1 MTEFVDVAAV
11 SDLPD
16 GKMREFTVNG
26 KAVLLVRAGVKV
38 YAVQAKCPHLG
49 GSLAKGE
56 LDGTVIQC
64 PLHGSRFDVATGA
77 VVRWLKGEGLVYSL
91 GKTLK
96 KPRGLA
102 VYEVKVEGGRIKI
115 KVD

>member
-1 MTEFVDVAAV
+1 MAEFVDVAAV

-16 GKMREFTVNG
+16 GKMRELAVNG
-26 KAVLLVRAGVKV
+26 KPVLMARVGVKV
-38 YAVQAKCPHLG
+38 YAVQAKCSHLG
-49 GSLAKGE
+49 GSLVKGTLE
-56 LDGTVIQC
+56 GTVIQC
-64 PLHGSRFDVATGA
+64 PLHGSRFDVATGE
-77 VVRWLKGEGLVYSL
+77 VVRWLKGEGLAYSI

-115 KVD
+115 KVN

>member
-16 GKMREFTVNG
+16 GKTREFTVNG
-26 KAVLLVRAGVKV
+26 KPVLLARVGVKV
-38 YAVQAKCPHLG
+38 YAMQAKCPHLG

-64 PLHGSRFDVATGA
+64 PLHGSRFDVTDGR
-77 VVRWLKGEGLVYSL
+77 VVRWLKGEGLLSSL
-91 GKTLK
+91 GTKLK
-96 KPRGLA
+96 KPQPLA
-102 VYEVKVEGGRIKI
+102 VYATRVENGRIFVKI
-115 KVD
+115 D